1 MTLSYINSRTINHDV
16 IYSYTIYMTL
26 NFSSVESV
34 HIRDSVA
41 KNPHPDSGYQPKQ
54 FPKPKS

>member
-26 NFSSVESV
+26 IFSSVESV
-34 HIRDSVA
+34 RIRDSVA
-41 KNPHPDSGYQPKQ
+41 RNPHPNSGYQPKP
-54 FPKPKS
+54 FPKPKW

>member
-1 MTLSYINSRTINHDV
+1 
-16 IYSYTIYMTL
+16 MTL

-41 KNPHPDSGYQPKQ
+41 KNPHPDSGYQQNP
-54 FPKPKS
+54 FPKSKW